1 VRYLLVKVLL
11 AVVVVLLVIEV
22 FQVGKLKKF
31 LGRLRTT
38 VIGKFP
44 SWLGKFSSWLG
55 KFSSWLGSRAGR
67 LKWLLA
73 GLAVTVGLGGLAQW
87 ILRPRKS
94 IKTPASRPPKPPGMS
109 PELARDTAAADTSA
123 ASTKADVGEAL
134 ADGGKGL
141 ADLGNKERGR

>member
-1 VRYLLVKVLL
+1 MRYLLVKVLL

-44 SWLGKFSSWLG
+44 SWLG